1 MRASAVV
8 FLLSFSVLAQTPGSQ
23 DHYRSFAELA
33 AKNTA
38 GVDYSLEVK
47 DTDSKILV
55 MSFHGGLIEPGTSE
69 LGFAISESL
78 FDFYTFKAL
87 KKGELHEPSLTSSTL
102 HLTSAR
108 YDEPELLKWTAVSDF
123 CLGLH
128 GFGGEEADFCVGGGN
143 AKERKV
149 LVAKLTKA
157 FPDLKSCELC
167 CDPFNG
173 VSLKNPINKCRNQGV
188 QVEMSPKIRKR
199 MLSDK
204 EFLGSVAGEF
214 REYLKAFTP

>member
-1 MRASAVV
+1 MKW
-8 FLLSFSVLAQTPGSQ
+8 LLLLFSLTAFAQRPGDQ

-33 AKNTA
+33 ARNIS

-47 DTDSKILV
+47 DTESKILV
-55 MSFHGGLIEPGTSE
+55 MSFHGGLIEPGTTE
-69 LGFAISESL
+69 LGAAISEGK

-87 KKGELHEPSLTSSTL
+87 KKGEMHEPTLTSSTL

-108 YDEPELLKWTAVSDF
+108 YDEPELLKLTAVSDF

-149 LVAKLTKA
+149 LVARLTKA
-157 FPDLKSCELC
+157 YPDLKSCELC

-173 VSLKNPINKCRNQGV
+173 VSSKNPINKCRQQGV
-188 QVEMSPKIRKR
+188 QVEMSPKVRKR
-199 MLSDK
+199 ILSDK
-204 EFLGSVAGEF
+204 DFLSSVAGEF
-214 REYLKAFTP
+214 REYLKGFVP